1 MRFMLRMSMPAEQGN
16 AVIKDGSL
24 GPTIQSILEEL
35 QPEAAYFTTV
45 DGCRGGYIVLNM
57 EDASQIP
64 AVAEPFFLAFGA
76 TIEVDPVMSPEDL
89 AKRLLDNDH
98 LFSLAGLRG

>member
-1 MRFMLRMSMPAEQGN
+1 MRFMIKMDMPVDKGN

-24 GPTIQSILEEL
+24 GPTLQSILEKLE
-35 QPEAAYFTTV
+35 PEAVYLCTV
-45 DGCRGGYIVLNM
+45 DGRRGGYIVLDM

-76 TIEVDPVMSPEDL
+76 SVEIEPVMTPEDL
-89 AKRLLDNDH
+89 AK
-98 LFSLAGLRG
+98 ATPAIQEAAQAYG

>member
-89 AKRLLDNDH
+89 ANATPAIEQAVQKY
-98 LFSLAGLRG
+98 A

>member
-1 MRFMLRMSMPAEQGN
+1 MRFMLRMSMPMDQGN

-24 GPTIQSILEEL
+24 GPKIQSILEEL

-64 AVAEPFFLAFGA
+64 AVAEPLFLAFGA
-76 TIEVDPVMSPEDL
+76 TIEIDPVMSPEDL
-89 AKRLLDNDH
+89 ANATPAIEQAVQKY
-98 LFSLAGLRG
+98 G